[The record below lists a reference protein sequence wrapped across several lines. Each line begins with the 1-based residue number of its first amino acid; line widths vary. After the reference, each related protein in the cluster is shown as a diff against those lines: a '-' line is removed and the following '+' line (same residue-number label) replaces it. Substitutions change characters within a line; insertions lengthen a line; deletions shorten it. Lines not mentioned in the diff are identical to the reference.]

1 MSIITPQ
8 EYTMNVMHQKSDI
21 ENNILVHMK
30 SKLKIYDERL
40 VKLEDKIF
48 DKFSCISDCCKVVE
62 VVCLWTLV
70 IMLSVKVFGTT

>member
-8 EYTMNVMHQKSDI
+8 EYTMNVMHKISDI
-21 ENNILVHMK
+21 ENNILVDMK
-30 SKLKIYDERL
+30 NKCKNYDERL

-48 DKFSCISDCCKVVE
+48 DKFSCVSDCCKLLE